1 MNKIIVNQGTFKLEE
16 LELQHG
22 TLTIG
27 RSKSNDIQLDD
38 PAVSSHHAK
47 VVTLFDVSFI
57 QDLDSTNGTLVNG
70 KAIAKHTLHSGDVI
84 SLGKHQLLFQGDKK
98 IQDESGSDET
108 MIMNNQDMKSVLSEY
123 MDTRVE
129 DGVKL
134 SDKSQSQPPQSANQE
149 PQPVDPKSFAYIPP
163 SEKPK
168 ETPLP
173 RNRDIGSIVKSAV
186 QSDVR
191 NLSAASDSSKQSAS
205 PPPAD
210 SFIPQETQKLFDTEE
225 TQMYKEGDIV
235 ENPTTIPPNKPTEE
249 TQMYKKGDIIE
260 NPKSIPFNKPAVRP
274 KPKIKSIVDP
284 SAEPAANHIRSN
296 HADERQAVS
305 DETML
310 KLIIQ
315 KDRDFPKGSGL
326 FGSIQTVLAFLFLAI
341 VGAIMYITFLWSPVL
356 WPQRKANPVNYLAKT
371 QSTQREDQ

>member
-1 MNKIIVNQGTFKLEE
+1 MKNKIIVNQGTFKLEE

-27 RSKSNDIQLDD
+27 RSKSNDIHLDD

-57 QDLDSTNGTLVNG
+57 QDLGSTNGTLVNG
-70 KAIAKHTLHSGDVI
+70 KTVAKHTLHSGDVI
-84 SLGKHQLLFQGDKK
+84 SLGKHQLLFQRDKSA
-98 IQDESGSDET
+98 QDESGSDET
-108 MIMNNQDMKSVLSEY
+108 MIMNNQNMKSVLSEY
-123 MDTRVE
+123 IDTQAE
-129 DGVKL
+129 DEIKL
-134 SDKSQSQPPQSANQE
+134 SNKSQAQPPKPQSAKQK
-149 PQPVDPKSFAYIPP
+149 PQPADTTSFAYVPP

-186 QSDVR
+186 QSNVR
-191 NLSAASDSSKQSAS
+191 NLSEASDSANQAANPPSAANQAAS

-210 SFIPQETQKLFDTEE
+210 SFIPQETQKLFDSQE
-225 TQMYKEGDIV
+225 TQTYKEGDIV
-235 ENPTTIPPNKPTEE
+235 ENPKTIPPTEPTEE

-260 NPKSIPFNKPAVRP
+260 NPKSTPPNKPAVRP

-284 SAEPAANHIRSN
+284 SAKPAANHIRSS
-296 HADERQAVS
+296 HADDRQAVS
-305 DETML
+305 DETMV

-315 KDRDFPKGSGL
+315 KDRDFSKGKNL
-326 FGSIQTVLAFLFLAI
+326 FGSLQTVLAFLFLAI
-341 VGAIMYITFLWSPVL
+341 VGTIMYITFL
-356 WPQRKANPVNYLAKT
+356 
-371 QSTQREDQ
+371 